1 MTCSVWE
8 DTKYDRETKQSI
20 PVAWYVTWD
29 VYVNSPKRGYGKRIA
44 GQNQKRYTDKNAAMK
59 YLEGRKKAYS
69 HLFTEISPPVP
80 EQYKDHF
87 TVHGALLPGYTVEG
101 QEPEKTVTAPGRD
114 SGKAGRAS
122 VLEKLSDAK
131 RQEKAAPPKAPD
143 KKKEDIHR

>member
-1 MTCSVWE
+1 
-8 DTKYDRETKQSI
+8 
-20 PVAWYVTWD
+20 
-29 VYVNSPKRGYGKRIA
+29 
-44 GQNQKRYTDKNAAMK
+44 MK

-131 RQEKAAPPKAPD
+131 RQEKAAPLKAPD

>member
-29 VYVNSPKRGYGKRIA
+29 VSVNSPKRGYRERIA

-87 TVHGALLPGYTVEG
+87 TIHGALLPGYTVEG

-131 RQEKAAPPKAPD
+131 RQEKAAPLKAPD

>member
-1 MTCSVWE
+1 MTGKRNRAYRLPGMSPGMSL
-8 DTKYDRETKQSI
+8 SI
-20 PVAWYVTWD
+20 PLR
-29 VYVNSPKRGYGKRIA
+29 RGYGERIA
-44 GQNQKRYTDKNAAMK
+44 GQSQKRYTDKNAAMK

-87 TVHGALLPGYTVEG
+87 TVHGALLPGYTEEG

-131 RQEKAAPPKAPD
+131 RQEKAAPLKAPD